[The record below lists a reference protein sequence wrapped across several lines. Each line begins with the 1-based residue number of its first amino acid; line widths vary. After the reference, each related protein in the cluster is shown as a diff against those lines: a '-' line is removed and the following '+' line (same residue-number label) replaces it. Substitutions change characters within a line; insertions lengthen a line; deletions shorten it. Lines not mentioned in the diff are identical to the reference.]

1 MSNANAVWREEIRRR
16 FADRT
21 DVGEDAVYERFFSEE
36 KLPRQDVHEA
46 LELLA
51 SEFDVPAGLL
61 RPHDPMTLFS
71 DPIRPRGIWQWMVFQ
86 VRSGDSQLAVTNR
99 LAKRLGPSARKQLT
113 NIQTVGDFVRAWCG
127 TTSQRSRSANR
138 ATV

>member
-16 FADRT
+16 FADRP
-21 DVGEDAVYERFFSEE
+21 DVGDAVYERFFSRE
-36 KLPRQDVHEA
+36 KLPLQDVREA

-61 RPHDPMTLFS
+61 RPNDPMTLFS
-71 DPIRPRGIWQWMVFQ
+71 DPIRPRGIWQWMAFQ
-86 VRSGDSQLAVTNR
+86 VRSGDSQLAVMDR
-99 LAKRLGPSARKQLT
+99 LAKRLGPSAREQLT

-127 TTSQRSRSANR
+127 TMSQHSRSSDR
-138 ATV
+138 AAV